1 MGLPDI
7 LGQLLGGST
16 SPYGTADPITD
27 SNLAMFDQANR
38 RQQQQTIDPNIMQ
51 RGNRFATNP
60 SLFSAPSQPAQTQT
74 GGQKPLGF
82 LNPTLNKVPGLQGL
96 GNMMSKDNYM
106 LPKIMNMV
114 GGAMQYKN
122 PMRKIMP
129 AIGDVLAGQ
138 SLNNMGQTQRQQQV
152 AQTPSPQPSA
162 QPKALP
168 AAEVTP
174 QTAPQPT
181 GKNFPALTGA
191 NYNPNA
197 GSSQDINATLFQP
210 QKPSFSNSQQ
220 VSGGTVGSPDM
231 ATPPTVGQ
239 NAVEQ
244 GPMSMPREITNAV
257 IDASRYNRPT
267 IDPWVAG
274 MMTGIRPGTNP
285 STGHTA
291 GNEYTRMALAEGD
304 LAAKRSTD
312 LMKSYAATMEAG
324 NKPLL
329 QYWQGMEHQAKFRQ
343 IMGDPQVQAAAS
355 RLKYLETMAE
365 GQAKN
370 DAKQEAITALYNNPM
385 LKGMST
391 TPELRQLGIT
401 NMAQVAA
408 MAETGDANVLANV
421 VKNVGQLASARVN
434 AAARIEAA
442 NISAGAHMAASK
454 DTSAQI
460 QNQILKNFGAE
471 IGIRLKSIEANFY
484 DPSVTKPNDLIAQKK
499 KPMTPDIKAEY
510 EGLKGTHNVIVKQF
524 GELANTVSGQVGQP
538 KIDQYNP
545 KGQTTKRPEAIGE
558 TPTGGGRRRVPK
570 VGGRVFGTA
579 TVNGKSVDGWRDPN
593 TGDIY
598 DQETGGKVI
607 TRYKGK

>member
-27 SNLAMFDQANR
+27 SNLAMFDQASR
-38 RQQQQTIDPNIMQ
+38 RQQQSAVDPNIMQ

-60 SLFSAPSQPAQTQT
+60 SLFSAPSQPAQTQA

-138 SLNNMGQTQRQQQV
+138 ALNNMGQTQRQQQV
-152 AQTPSPQPSA
+152 AQTPSPQPTA

-174 QTAPQPT
+174 QVAPQPT
-181 GKNFPALTGA
+181 GKNFPSLMGGYTPGQS
-191 NYNPNA
+191 
-197 GSSQDINATLFQP
+197 SSQDVTLFQP

-239 NAVEQ
+239 NAVDQ

-385 LKGMST
+385 LKSMST
-391 TPELRQLGIT
+391 TPELQQLGIT

-484 DPSVTKPNDLIAQKK
+484 DPSVTKPNDLIALKK

-524 GELANTVSGQVGQP
+524 GELANTVSEQVGQP

-579 TVNGKSVDGWRDPN
+579 KVNGKSVDGWRDPN

>member
-1 MGLPDI
+1 MGLQDLLGMI
-7 LGQLLGGST
+7 LGGGNAP
-16 SPYGTADPITD
+16 SPFPGDPITP
-27 SNLAMFDQANR
+27 SMPTEQQPANLSL
-38 RQQQQTIDPNIMQ
+38 MQ

-96 GNMMSKDNYM
+96 GNMMSKDNYI

-122 PMRKIMP
+122 PMRKVMP

-138 SLNNMGQTQRQQQV
+138 SLNNMGQTQGQQPV
-152 AQTPSPQPSA
+152 AQTPSPQSSA

-174 QTAPQPT
+174 QTSPQPT
-181 GKNFPALTGA
+181 GKNFPSLMGGYTPGQS
-191 NYNPNA
+191 
-197 GSSQDINATLFQP
+197 SSQDVTLFQP

-257 IDASRYNRPT
+257 IDAARYNRPT

-285 STGHTA
+285 STGYTA

-385 LKGMST
+385 LKGLGT

-484 DPSVTKPNDLIAQKK
+484 DPSVTKPNDLIALKK

-524 GELANTVSGQVGQP
+524 GELANTVSEQVGQP
-538 KIDQYNP
+538 KTDQYDP
-545 KGQTTKRPEAIGE
+545 RGQGTQRKPEAIGE
-558 TPTGGGRRRVPK
+558 TPTGGGRRRVPT
-570 VGGRVFGTA
+570 VGGR
-579 TVNGKSVDGWRDPN
+579 TVVQFDQGRQ
-593 TGDIY
+593 TGYLDSKGNIW
-598 DQETGGKVI
+598 DAQTGGKI
-607 TRYKGK
+607 IGTKGK